1 MLLKKLD
8 LNKIQKVLEE
18 LSEITEN
25 VSRSELWSLAE
36 NEINFVY
43 AFPHIHL
50 LLIITAKAWRKGI

>member
-25 VSRSELWSLAE
+25 VSRSEL
-36 NEINFVY
+36 
-43 AFPHIHL
+43 
-50 LLIITAKAWRKGI
+50 